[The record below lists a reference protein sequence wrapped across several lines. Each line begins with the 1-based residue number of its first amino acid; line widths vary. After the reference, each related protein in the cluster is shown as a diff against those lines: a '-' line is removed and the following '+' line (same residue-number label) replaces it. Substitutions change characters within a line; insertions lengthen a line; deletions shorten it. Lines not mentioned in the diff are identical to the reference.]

1 MPSKITLAL
10 VACVA
15 YRTASVMALPLQNS
29 YDLTERDYADVDSLE
44 ARMFDNDF
52 EDFVVREV
60 TAPPTA
66 DAPPVA
72 AVPSAAAAVAE
83 PALPV
88 GAKTLASTTAPNG
101 GEPHVSSQNVVNI

>member
-15 YRTASVMALPLQNS
+15 YRTASVMALPMQTS
-29 YDLTERDYADVDSLE
+29 YDLAERDY
-44 ARMFDNDF
+44 FDNDF

-60 TAPPTA
+60 TAPTA

-72 AVPSAAAAVAE
+72 AVPATE
-83 PALPV
+83 PVPPV
-88 GAKTLASTTAPNG
+88 DAKDLAASTNSNGAPVH
-101 GEPHVSSQNVVNI
+101 PHVSLSQYLGIL